1 MSKSKFMLIAL
12 AALGIAAT
20 GSFRA
25 GGGHAHKA
33 PHGGIVIEV
42 GQHRHFELVVQDK
55 QFLLYVLDSHEA
67 AMPLTGM
74 TAGADILVKG
84 KPRVTVPLTV
94 SGDHFVGAQALDPA
108 GRTTI
113 IVTVKSAGKSLLG
126 RFTYPVKKQHR
137 HHGDSAPHAH

>member
-1 MSKSKFMLIAL
+1 MSKSKSMLIAL

-20 GSFRA
+20 GSVLSDD
-25 GGGHAHKA
+25 GHAHKA

-42 GQHRHFELVVQDK
+42 GQQRHFELVIQDK

-67 AMPLTGM
+67 VLPLTGM

-84 KPRVTVPLTV
+84 KPRVALPLTAA
-94 SGDHFVGAQALDPA
+94 GDHFVGALALDPA

-113 IVTVKSAGKSLLG
+113 IVTVKSDGKSLLG
-126 RFTYPVKKQHR
+126 RFTYPVKQH
-137 HHGDSAPHAH
+137 HHDGDSAPHAH